1 MILEAFI
8 MNHLDGIDWYF
19 NKMLELIKE
28 DEKYGNDELL
38 LLIQDCEDYFHI
50 EKSEGYAQRVC
61 SCGVKDEIR
70 YLGTKSEILREI
82 EIDLLE
88 YKYGDSD

>member
-1 MILEAFI
+1 
-8 MNHLDGIDWYF
+8 
-19 NKMLELIKE
+19 MLELIKE
-28 DEKYGNDELL
+28 DEKYSNDELL

-50 EKSEGYAQRVC
+50 EKSEGYTQRVC
-61 SCGVKDEIR
+61 NCGVKDEIR

-88 YKYGDSD
+88 YKYGDSRQNFYFKERGDLV